1 MKRRY
6 VKHTPHQHTTLP
18 SARASV
24 RRRLRQ
30 VAYTGLRLPPLG
42 RAKTCNSKWSGRQ
55 RETSCFCSQWLPQP
69 WLQGPFAHRTLFTP
83 PHLHASWF
91 AMVVLYSPRLC
102 CLAGSSSTPAIL
114 PRPERHTLLQAEVR
128 TNDECA
134 GDAHHCQHTSST
146 THTATAQGRLLTL
159 ACGFHRLAELRS
171 ATVSGVVVNG
181 RHPVSVANGCHNPGR
196 KDPSHTAR
204 CLHHSIHRML

>member
-1 MKRRY
+1 
-6 VKHTPHQHTTLP
+6 
-18 SARASV
+18 
-24 RRRLRQ
+24 
-30 VAYTGLRLPPLG
+30 
-42 RAKTCNSKWSGRQ
+42 
-55 RETSCFCSQWLPQP
+55 
-69 WLQGPFAHRTLFTP
+69 
-83 PHLHASWF
+83 
-91 AMVVLYSPRLC
+91 MVVLYSPRLC
-102 CLAGSSSTPAIL
+102 CLAGSSSTPAIV

-181 RHPVSVANGCHNPGR
+181 RHPVSVANGCHNPGC
-196 KDPSHTAR
+196 KDPSHTTR
-204 CLHHSIHRML
+204 CLHHSIHRIHRKLITASPQFVVTGSPTSVCTGAQSKARSCNSVRAVHARQHAMDAPHPLATLQVNKFTRGSPTLASDGSGGAKCLPQQPPPRC

>member
-91 AMVVLYSPRLC
+91 AMVVLYSPTLS
-102 CLAGSSSTPAIL
+102 AASQAPPARQPSCRG
-114 PRPERHTLLQAEVR
+114 PR
-128 TNDECA
+128 
-134 GDAHHCQHTSST
+134 G
-146 THTATAQGRLLTL
+146 THYSKRRCVQMMSVLVMRITASTL
-159 ACGFHRLAELRS
+159 APPPTPPLHKAG
-171 ATVSGVVVNG
+171 
-181 RHPVSVANGCHNPGR
+181 
-196 KDPSHTAR
+196 
-204 CLHHSIHRML
+204 CLHWLAASTAWQS

>member
-1 MKRRY
+1 MVATTLAARTLR
-6 VKHTPHQHTTLP
+6 TPHF
-18 SARASV
+18 V
-24 RRRLRQ
+24 
-30 VAYTGLRLPPLG
+30 YTPAPACLVVCHGGIVL
-42 RAKTCNSKWSGRQ
+42 TNS
-55 RETSCFCSQWLPQP
+55 
-69 WLQGPFAHRTLFTP
+69 
-83 PHLHASWF
+83 
-91 AMVVLYSPRLC
+91 LC

-159 ACGFHRLAELRS
+159 ACGFHRLAELRP

-181 RHPVSVANGCHNPGR
+181 RHPVSVANGCHNPGC